1 MSEADDKFASD
12 AVKRKVNMKKFL
24 MTLALGGFALG
35 ASAQYQLNN
44 NDFEGGW
51 EDCIPWTSDNSTN
64 KVGHNPKNWTI
75 SNVFAAGLGLNVG
88 KNVEGKNS
96 KSAVSLVNLK
106 KIGNKVPAYL
116 TLGKSWATAKVSGF
130 SPEAGS
136 EDGGTFGG
144 INFTKHPDAISFDYK
159 RDNSNGSEDAMVV
172 AYSWRGTYT
181 QKDVPGNTSLGD
193 PVLVDMTD
201 RDRNILNLPTSKGG
215 AVTKTENAQLVASV
229 QYRIKGSTN
238 GKWVNQ
244 VVDLDYGT
252 NGAAAVEK
260 FNVIFS
266 ATDYFDRTKI
276 VPKNSLTVDNVV
288 LLYYHALSDLKYDG
302 VTLNGFSEDKLSYDL
317 SDLTYDASKVDYT
330 KKGVAAN
337 VKQSY
342 NEGTGVLTI
351 TVEGEDFSV
360 NPQSVTTYTVQFAK
374 QANQEVEYKN
384 GLSVNVNGE
393 ITAPQLTKY
402 KVITMPNGEISLAL
416 NNFKLN
422 IAGEIAP
429 VGNIVL
435 ENVTVN
441 GNRYTTNQVIQ
452 ISAGDDSDYSEEDW
466 IGPDLGDVPVVL
478 DGTLHDGRLDATIDI
493 DMLATPLKQVIKVIL
508 APLYEA
514 TPDKALTI
522 PADGLGNVTFNRTFS
537 KGWNTFVAPFPVTK
551 KQLGYEKANTL
562 ASISTSAGWLKFE
575 DVADETLEANKPY
588 LLYYSAD
595 KTLKE
600 FYYGGEVLSTTGDVK
615 ATVAGQGGA
624 KVSMVGNYNPKS
636 SIVVGNYLLT
646 ELSGEDVIVKA
657 GSKATVDATK
667 CYFTFENVP
676 NPAALSVKFGGDVTG
691 MGNVVAEET
700 APRANGVYNL
710 QGVKLSNGSVEGL
723 PAGLYIVNG
732 RKVLV
737 K

>member
-1 MSEADDKFASD
+1 
-12 AVKRKVNMKKFL
+12 

-106 KIGNKVPAYL
+106 RIGNKVPAYL

-181 QKDVPGNTSLGD
+181 QKDVPGNTLGD

-317 SDLTYDASKVDYT
+317 FDLTYDASKVDYT

-551 KQLGYEKANTL
+551 KQLGCEKVNTL
-562 ASISTSAGWLKFE
+562 ASISTSAGWLKFDE
-575 DVADETLEANKPY
+575 VADKTLKANVPY

-595 KTLKE
+595 QTPVE
-600 FYYGGEVLSTTGDVK
+600 FYYGGTVLSTTGEVK
-615 ATVAGQGGA
+615 TTADGQGGA
-624 KVSMVGNYNPKS
+624 KVSMVGNYKPQS

>member
-1 MSEADDKFASD
+1 
-12 AVKRKVNMKKFL
+12 MKKFL

-51 EDCIPWTSDNSTN
+51 EDCIPWSSNNSKTT
-64 KVGHNPKNWTI
+64 VGHNPKNWTV
-75 SNVFAAGLGLNVG
+75 SNVYAAGLRIIVG

-96 KSAVSLVNLK
+96 TSAVFLENLK
-106 KIGNKVPAYL
+106 KVGNNKVPAYL

-159 RDNSNGSEDAMVV
+159 RDNSKGSEDAMVV

-181 QKDVPGNTSLGD
+181 QKDVPGNTAIS
-193 PVLVDMTD
+193 PVPADMID

-276 VPKNSLTVDNVV
+276 VPNNSLTVDNVV

-317 SDLTYDASKVDYT
+317 SDVTYDASKVDYT

-393 ITAPQLTKY
+393 ITAPQLTTY
-402 KVITMPNGEISLAL
+402 KVITKPNGEISLAL

-422 IAGEIAP
+422 IAGEILP

-452 ISAGDDSDYSEEDW
+452 ISAGDDSDYSEDDW
-466 IGPDLGDVPVVL
+466 MGPGLGEVPVKL
-478 DGTLHDGRLDATIDI
+478 DGTLRDGSLDATIDI
-493 DMLATPLKQVIKVIL
+493 DMSATLGQVIKVIL
-508 APLYEA
+508 AHLYEA
-514 TPDKALTI
+514 TPAKALTI
-522 PADGLGNVTFNRTFS
+522 PADGLGNVTFNRTFY

-667 CYFTFENVP
+667 CYFTFENVA

>member
-1 MSEADDKFASD
+1 M
-12 AVKRKVNMKKFL
+12 
-24 MTLALGGFALG
+24 LALGGFALG

-181 QKDVPGNTSLGD
+181 QKDVPGNTSVGD

-360 NPQSVTTYTVQFAK
+360 NPQSVTTYTVHFAK

-551 KQLGYEKANTL
+551 KQLGCEKVNTL
-562 ASISTSAGWLKFE
+562 ASISTSAGWLKFDE
-575 DVADETLEANKPY
+575 VADKTLKANVPY

-595 KTLKE
+595 QTPVE
-600 FYYGGEVLSTTGDVK
+600 FYYGGTVLSTTGEVK
-615 ATVAGQGGA
+615 TTADGQGGA
-624 KVSMVGNYNPKS
+624 KVSMVGNYKPQS

>member
-1 MSEADDKFASD
+1 
-12 AVKRKVNMKKFL
+12 MKKFL

-51 EDCIPWTSDNSTN
+51 EDCIPWSSDNSKTT
-64 KVGHNPKNWTI
+64 VGHNPKNWTV
-75 SNVFAAGLGLNVG
+75 SNVYAAGLRIIVG

-96 KSAVSLVNLK
+96 TSAVFLENLK
-106 KIGNKVPAYL
+106 KVGNNKVPAYL

-159 RDNSNGSEDAMVV
+159 RDNSKGSEDAMVV

-181 QKDVPGNTSLGD
+181 QKDVPGNTAIS
-193 PVLVDMTD
+193 PVPADMID

-317 SDLTYDASKVDYT
+317 SDVTYDASKVDYT

-384 GLSVNVNGE
+384 GLSVNVNEE
-393 ITAPQLTKY
+393 ITAPQLTTY
-402 KVITMPNGEISLAL
+402 KVITKPNGEISLAL

-422 IAGEIAP
+422 IAGEILP

-452 ISAGDDSDYSEEDW
+452 ISAGDDSDYSEDDW
-466 IGPDLGDVPVVL
+466 MGPGLGEVPVKL
-478 DGTLHDGRLDATIDI
+478 DGTLRDGSLDATIDI
-493 DMLATPLKQVIKVIL
+493 NSPGLGVIKVIL

-514 TPDKALTI
+514 TPAKALTI
-522 PADGLGNVTFNRTFS
+522 PADGLGNVTFNRTFY

-624 KVSMVGNYNPKS
+624 KVSMVGNYTPQFS
-636 SIVVGNYLLT
+636 VEGNYLLT
-646 ELSGEDVIVKA
+646 DRSGEDEIAKAGA
-657 GSKATVDATK
+657 GSKVDATK
-667 CYFTFENVP
+667 CYFTFENVA

>member
-12 AVKRKVNMKKFL
+12 AVKRKLNMKKFL

-35 ASAQYQLNN
+35 ASAQYQLPNG
-44 NDFEGGW
+44 DFEGTWNSVTGKVKTGLITSETQTCKVPNHWNSFMDCDGSYQKFARGVQVGKSSEKRPGSTGTTSVKIMSRNTFASVLAQGNLTTGRVYAGSMDPSNEGNHNYTDINNSKYGQKFYGRPDAVSVWVKYESGREGGPKNEDLARISAILHDNYKYQDPTTNSKIIEHKIGSAELNYAPTNGW
-51 EDCIPWTSDNSTN
+51 VEKIIPFEYVSGSKGTEKPSYILMTLTTN
-64 KVGHNPKNWTI
+64 KT
-75 SNVFAAGLGLNVG
+75 
-88 KNVEGKNS
+88 
-96 KSAVSLVNLK
+96 
-106 KIGNKVPAYL
+106 
-116 TLGKSWATAKVSGF
+116 
-130 SPEAGS
+130 
-136 EDGGTFGG
+136 
-144 INFTKHPDAISFDYK
+144 
-159 RDNSNGSEDAMVV
+159 
-172 AYSWRGTYT
+172 
-181 QKDVPGNTSLGD
+181 PG
-193 PVLVDMTD
+193 
-201 RDRNILNLPTSKGG
+201 
-215 AVTKTENAQLVASV
+215 
-229 QYRIKGSTN
+229 KGSV
-238 GKWVNQ
+238 GD
-244 VVDLDYGT
+244 VVYIDDISM
-252 NGAAAVEK
+252 V
-260 FNVIFS
+260 
-266 ATDYFDRTKI
+266 
-276 VPKNSLTVDNVV
+276 
-288 LLYYHALSDLKYDG
+288 YYHALSELKYDG
-302 VTLNGFSEDKLSYDL
+302 KTVPGFSEKTLSYDL
-317 SDLTYDASKVDYT
+317 SDVVYDDSKLSYKEKGKGATV
-330 KKGVAAN
+330 KKN
-337 VKQSY
+337 Y
-342 NEGTGVLTI
+342 DEETGVLSI
-351 TVEGEDFSV
+351 TVKGDDFSE
-360 NPQSVTTYTVQFAK
+360 NPASVTTYTVQFAK
-374 QANQEVEYKN
+374 QYTN
-384 GLSVNVNGE
+384 GLSVNVDGE
-393 ITAPQLTKY
+393 VSAPQLTTYTVETKAD
-402 KVITMPNGEISLAL
+402 KSISLVL
-416 NNFKLN
+416 KNFMLGS
-422 IAGEIAP
+422 GEVAIP

-435 ENVTVN
+435 NNVTVQ
-441 GNRYTTNQVIQ
+441 GNHYTTEQKIF
-452 ISAGDDSDYSEEDW
+452 IEAGDDESVDNW
-466 IGPDLGDVPVVL
+466 MGPDLKEVPVKL

-493 DMLATPLKQVIKVIL
+493 NSPELGVIKVIL

-514 TPDKALTI
+514 TPAKALTI

-667 CYFTFENVP
+667 CYFTFENVADP
-676 NPAALSVKFGGDVTG
+676 TALSVKFGGDVTG

>member
-35 ASAQYQLNN
+35 ASAQYQVQNSN
-44 NDFEGGW
+44 FEQW
-51 EDCIPWTSDNSTN
+51 E
-64 KVGHNPKNWTI
+64 
-75 SNVFAAGLGLNVG
+75 NV
-88 KNVEGKNS
+88 S
-96 KSAVSLVNLK
+96 YK
-106 KIGNKVPAYL
+106 KISGEEPLHWNSFITGTGGLKGMACKISQLEHSTDVRPGSKGSFSAKIKDYDVQIAGVHTAYAQGNMTTGCINMGNTQASIYGNEKKKGNCNYTKTDDDNFNQKFSGRPDAMRVWVKFYSSNANYR
-116 TLGKSWATAKVSGF
+116 AKVSTNLHT
-130 SPEAGS
+130 
-136 EDGGTFGG
+136 DGYYQDPNGG
-144 INFTKHPDAISFDYK
+144 DCSAKLVAIA
-159 RDNSNGSEDAMVV
+159 E
-172 AYSWRGTYT
+172 
-181 QKDVPGNTSLGD
+181 NTSIA
-193 PVLVDMTD
+193 PTNKWTELVVPFKYEGTD
-201 RDRNILNLPTSKGG
+201 
-215 AVTKTENAQLVASV
+215 KTRPAYALVSF
-229 QYRIKGSTN
+229 STN
-238 GKWVNQ
+238 VTPGAGTGSDYMLID
-244 VVDLDYGT
+244 DLEY
-252 NGAAAVEK
+252 
-260 FNVIFS
+260 I
-266 ATDYFDRTKI
+266 
-276 VPKNSLTVDNVV
+276 
-288 LLYYHALSDLKYDG
+288 YYHSLIDLKYDG
-302 VTLNGFSEDKLSYDL
+302 KTLDGFSENTLNYNL
-317 SDLTYDASKVDYT
+317 SDVVYDANKLLPT
-330 KKGVAAN
+330 KKGEGATI
-337 VKQSY
+337 KKSF
-342 NEGTGVLTI
+342 NEETGVLTI
-351 TVEGEDFSV
+351 AVKGDDFSN
-360 NPQSVTTYTVQFAK
+360 NPASVTTYTVQFAK
-374 QANQEVEYKN
+374 QENQEVEYNN
-384 GLSVNVNGE
+384 GLSVSINGNC
-393 ITAPQLTKY
+393 TTPQSTTY
-402 KVITMPNGEISLAL
+402 KVVTKPNGDISLVL
-416 NNFKLN
+416 KNFMLGS
-422 IAGEIAP
+422 GEDADP

-435 ENVTVN
+435 DKVTVE
-441 GNRYTTNQVIQ
+441 GNRYTTNQIVQIQ
-452 ISAGDDSDYSEEDW
+452 PGDDPEIGEDEW
-466 IGPDLGDVPVVL
+466 SGPYLGDVPIKL
-478 DGTLHDGRLDATIDI
+478 DGTLHDGRLDATLDI
-493 DMLATPLKQVIKVIL
+493 DMTASVGFIKVIL
-508 APLYEA
+508 AHLYEA
-514 TPDKALTI
+514 TPAKALTI
-522 PADGLGNVTFNRTFS
+522 PANGLGNVTFNRTFY

-657 GSKATVDATK
+657 GSRATVDATK

-691 MGNVVAEET
+691 MGNVVVEET

>member
-1 MSEADDKFASD
+1 
-12 AVKRKVNMKKFL
+12 MKKFL

-51 EDCIPWTSDNSTN
+51 EDCIPWSSDNSKTT
-64 KVGHNPKNWTI
+64 VGHNPKNWTV
-75 SNVFAAGLGLNVG
+75 SNVYAAGLRIIVG

-96 KSAVSLVNLK
+96 TSAVFLENLK
-106 KIGNKVPAYL
+106 KVGNNKVPAYL

-159 RDNSNGSEDAMVV
+159 RDNSKGSEDAMVV

-181 QKDVPGNTSLGD
+181 QKDVPGNTAIS
-193 PVLVDMTD
+193 PVPADMID

-317 SDLTYDASKVDYT
+317 SDVTYDASKVDYT

-360 NPQSVTTYTVQFAK
+360 NPQSVTTYTVKFAK

-384 GLSVNVNGE
+384 GLSVNVNEE
-393 ITAPQLTKY
+393 ITAPQLTTY
-402 KVITMPNGEISLAL
+402 KVITKPNGEISLAL

-422 IAGEIAP
+422 IAGEILP

-452 ISAGDDSDYSEEDW
+452 ISAGDDSDYSEDDW
-466 IGPDLGDVPVVL
+466 MGPGLGEVPVKL
-478 DGTLHDGRLDATIDI
+478 DGTLRDGSLDATIDI
-493 DMLATPLKQVIKVIL
+493 NSPGLGVIKVIL

-514 TPDKALTI
+514 TPDKALNI
-522 PADGLGNVTFNRTFS
+522 PANGLGNVTFNRTFY

-562 ASISTSAGWLKFE
+562 ASISTSAGWLKFDE
-575 DVADETLEANKPY
+575 VADETLEANKPY

-615 ATVAGQGGA
+615 ATADGQGGA
-624 KVSMVGNYNPKS
+624 KVSMVGNYKPQS

-667 CYFTFENVP
+667 CYFTFENVAD
-676 NPAALSVKFGGDVTG
+676 PAALSVKFGGDVTG

>member
-12 AVKRKVNMKKFL
+12 AVKRKLNMKKFL

-35 ASAQYQLNN
+35 ASAQYQVQNS
-44 NDFEGGW
+44 DFEQWDDVTYNKITGKEPSHWNSFITGTGGLKGMACTVCQLEQSKDVRPGSKGSW
-51 EDCIPWTSDNSTN
+51 SAKISDHEVKILWFTTYAQGNMTTGCINMGNANAGNSGESAETNIKNRGKETATKGTGNYNYTETANDDFNQRFVGLPDAMRVWVKFVSSKSDFRAKATTILHTSGYFQDPEPTKKDCPAKVVATAKNENIAPSQQWQELTIPFDYSMKETRPSYALVSFSTN
-64 KVGHNPKNWTI
+64 KEPGT
-75 SNVFAAGLGLNVG
+75 GTG
-88 KNVEGKNS
+88 K
-96 KSAVSLVNLK
+96 
-106 KIGNKVPAYL
+106 
-116 TLGKSWATAKVSGF
+116 
-130 SPEAGS
+130 
-136 EDGGTFGG
+136 
-144 INFTKHPDAISFDYK
+144 DYMLI
-159 RDNSNGSEDAMVV
+159 D
-172 AYSWRGTYT
+172 
-181 QKDVPGNTSLGD
+181 
-193 PVLVDMTD
+193 
-201 RDRNILNLPTSKGG
+201 
-215 AVTKTENAQLVASV
+215 
-229 QYRIKGSTN
+229 
-238 GKWVNQ
+238 
-244 VVDLDYGT
+244 DLEY
-252 NGAAAVEK
+252 
-260 FNVIFS
+260 I
-266 ATDYFDRTKI
+266 
-276 VPKNSLTVDNVV
+276 
-288 LLYYHALSDLKYDG
+288 YYHSLIDLKYDG
-302 VTLNGFSEDKLSYDL
+302 KTLDGFSENTLNYDL
-317 SDLTYDASKVDYT
+317 SGVVYDANKLLPT
-330 KKGVAAN
+330 KKGEGATI
-337 VKQSY
+337 KKSF
-342 NEGTGVLTI
+342 NEETGVLTI
-351 TVEGEDFSV
+351 AVKGDDLSN
-360 NPQSVTTYTVQFAK
+360 NPASVTTYTVQFAK
-374 QANQEVEYKN
+374 PENQEVEYTN
-384 GLSVNVNGE
+384 GLSVNVNGQC
-393 ITAPQLTKY
+393 TAPQSTTY
-402 KVITMPNGEISLAL
+402 KVVTKPNGDVSLVL
-416 NNFKLN
+416 KNFMLGTGN
-422 IAGEIAP
+422 EAQG
-429 VGNIVL
+429 VGTIVL
-435 ENVTVN
+435 DKVKVD
-441 GNRYTTNQVIQ
+441 GNHYTADQVITIQ
-452 ISAGDDSDYSEEDW
+452 AGDDPNVGFW
-466 IGPDLGDVPVVL
+466 MGTILGEVPVKL

-493 DMLATPLKQVIKVIL
+493 DMSATLGQVIKVIL
-508 APLYEA
+508 AHLYEA
-514 TPDKALTI
+514 TPAKALTI

-667 CYFTFENVP
+667 CYFMFENVA

>member
-1 MSEADDKFASD
+1 M
-12 AVKRKVNMKKFL
+12 
-24 MTLALGGFALG
+24 LALGGFALG

-181 QKDVPGNTSLGD
+181 QKDVPGNTSVGD

-360 NPQSVTTYTVQFAK
+360 NPQSVTTYTVQFAR

-551 KQLGYEKANTL
+551 KQLGCEKVNTL
-562 ASISTSAGWLKFE
+562 ASISTSAGWLKFDE
-575 DVADETLEANKPY
+575 VADKTLKANVPY

-595 KTLKE
+595 QTPVE
-600 FYYGGEVLSTTGDVK
+600 FYYGGTVLSTTGEVK
-615 ATVAGQGGA
+615 TTADGQGGA
-624 KVSMVGNYNPKS
+624 KVSMVGNYKPQS

>member
-1 MSEADDKFASD
+1 M
-12 AVKRKVNMKKFL
+12 
-24 MTLALGGFALG
+24 LALGGFALG

-551 KQLGYEKANTL
+551 KQLGCEKVNTL
-562 ASISTSAGWLKFE
+562 ASISTSAGWLKFDE
-575 DVADETLEANKPY
+575 VADKTLKANVPY

-595 KTLKE
+595 QTPVE
-600 FYYGGEVLSTTGDVK
+600 FYYGGTVLSTTGEVK
-615 ATVAGQGGA
+615 TTADGQGGA
-624 KVSMVGNYNPKS
+624 KVSMVGNYKPQS

>member
-1 MSEADDKFASD
+1 
-12 AVKRKVNMKKFL
+12 

-51 EDCIPWTSDNSTN
+51 EDCIPWSSDNSKTT
-64 KVGHNPKNWTI
+64 VGHNPKNWTV
-75 SNVFAAGLGLNVG
+75 SNVYAAGLRIIVG

-96 KSAVSLVNLK
+96 TSAVFLENLK
-106 KIGNKVPAYL
+106 KVGNNKVPAYL

-159 RDNSNGSEDAMVV
+159 RDNSKGSEDAMVV

-181 QKDVPGNTSLGD
+181 QKDVPGNTAIS
-193 PVLVDMTD
+193 PVPADMID

-317 SDLTYDASKVDYT
+317 SDVTYDASKVDYT

-384 GLSVNVNGE
+384 GLSVNVNEE
-393 ITAPQLTKY
+393 ITAPQLTTY
-402 KVITMPNGEISLAL
+402 KVITKPNGEISLAL

-422 IAGEIAP
+422 IAGEILP

-452 ISAGDDSDYSEEDW
+452 ISAGDDSDYSEDDW
-466 IGPDLGDVPVVL
+466 MGPGLGEVPVKL
-478 DGTLHDGRLDATIDI
+478 DGTLRDGSLDATIDI
-493 DMLATPLKQVIKVIL
+493 NSPGLGVIKVIL

-514 TPDKALTI
+514 TPAKALTI
-522 PADGLGNVTFNRTFS
+522 PADGLGNVTFNRTFY

-624 KVSMVGNYNPKS
+624 KVSMVGNYTPQFS
-636 SIVVGNYLLT
+636 VEGNYLLT
-646 ELSGEDVIVKA
+646 DRSGEDEIAKAGA
-657 GSKATVDATK
+657 GSKVDATK
-667 CYFTFENVP
+667 CYFTFENVA

>member
-1 MSEADDKFASD
+1 
-12 AVKRKVNMKKFL
+12 MKKFL

-393 ITAPQLTKY
+393 IIAPQLTKY

-551 KQLGYEKANTL
+551 KQLGCEKVNTL
-562 ASISTSAGWLKFE
+562 ASISTSAGWLKFDE
-575 DVADETLEANKPY
+575 VADKTLKANVPY

-595 KTLKE
+595 QTPVK
-600 FYYGGEVLSTTGDVK
+600 FYYGGTVLSTTGEVK
-615 ATVAGQGGA
+615 TTADGQGGA
-624 KVSMVGNYNPKS
+624 KVSMVGNYKPQS

>member
-1 MSEADDKFASD
+1 M
-12 AVKRKVNMKKFL
+12 
-24 MTLALGGFALG
+24 LALGGFALG

-181 QKDVPGNTSLGD
+181 QKDVPGNTSVGD

-317 SDLTYDASKVDYT
+317 FDLTYDASKVDYT

-551 KQLGYEKANTL
+551 KQLGCEKVNTL
-562 ASISTSAGWLKFE
+562 ASISTSAGWLKFDE
-575 DVADETLEANKPY
+575 VADKTLKANVPY

-595 KTLKE
+595 QTPVE
-600 FYYGGEVLSTTGDVK
+600 FYYGGTVLSTTGEVK
-615 ATVAGQGGA
+615 TTADGQGGA
-624 KVSMVGNYNPKS
+624 KVSMVGNYKPQS

>member
-1 MSEADDKFASD
+1 
-12 AVKRKVNMKKFL
+12 

-181 QKDVPGNTSLGD
+181 QKDVPGNTSLED

-551 KQLGYEKANTL
+551 KQLGCEKVNTL
-562 ASISTSAGWLKFE
+562 ASISTSAGWLKFDE
-575 DVADETLEANKPY
+575 VADKTLKANVPY

-595 KTLKE
+595 QTPVE
-600 FYYGGEVLSTTGDVK
+600 FYYGGTVLSTTGEVK
-615 ATVAGQGGA
+615 TTADGQGGA
-624 KVSMVGNYNPKS
+624 KVSMVGNYKPQS

>member
-51 EDCIPWTSDNSTN
+51 ENCIPWDSNNSN
-64 KVGHNPKNWTI
+64 KIVGHNPKNWTI
-75 SNVFAAGLGLNVG
+75 SNVFAVIPIKVG
-88 KNVEGKNS
+88 NNVEGKNS
-96 KSAVSLVNLK
+96 TSAVSLVNLN

-181 QKDVPGNTSLGD
+181 QKDVPGNTSGS
-193 PVLVDMTD
+193 PVPVDMID

-276 VPKNSLTVDNVV
+276 VPENSLTVDNVV

-317 SDLTYDASKVDYT
+317 SDVTYDASKVDYT

-384 GLSVNVNGE
+384 GLSVNVNEE

-402 KVITMPNGEISLAL
+402 KVITKPNGEISLAL

-422 IAGEIAP
+422 IAGEILP

-435 ENVTVN
+435 ENVTVD
-441 GNRYTTNQVIQ
+441 GNHYTANQVIR
-452 ISAGDDSDYSEEDW
+452 ITEGDDPTVEDW
-466 IGPDLGDVPVVL
+466 AGPGLDEVPVKL

-493 DMLATPLKQVIKVIL
+493 DMSATLEQVIKVIL

-514 TPDKALTI
+514 TPAKALTI

-562 ASISTSAGWLKFE
+562 ASISTSAGWLKFD

-595 KTLKE
+595 QTPVE
-600 FYYGGEVLSTTGDVK
+600 FYYGGEVLSTTGEVK
-615 ATVAGQGGA
+615 ATATAHDGA
-624 KVSMVGNYNPKS
+624 KVSMVGNYTPQFC
-636 SIVVGNYLLT
+636 VEDNYF
-646 ELSGEDVIVKA
+646 LSDVTGKDEIAKA
-657 GSKATVDATK
+657 GARSVVDATK

>member
-1 MSEADDKFASD
+1 
-12 AVKRKVNMKKFL
+12 

-51 EDCIPWTSDNSTN
+51 EDCIPWSSNNSKTT
-64 KVGHNPKNWTI
+64 VGHNPKNWTV
-75 SNVFAAGLGLNVG
+75 SNVYAAGLRIIVG

-96 KSAVSLVNLK
+96 TSAVFLENLK
-106 KIGNKVPAYL
+106 KVGNNKVPAYL

-159 RDNSNGSEDAMVV
+159 RDNSKGSEDAMVV

-181 QKDVPGNTSLGD
+181 QKDVPGNTSGS
-193 PVLVDMTD
+193 PVPVDMID

-302 VTLNGFSEDKLSYDL
+302 VTLNGFSEDKLSYNL
-317 SDLTYDASKVDYT
+317 SDVTYDASKVDYT

-342 NEGTGVLTI
+342 NEGTGVLAI
-351 TVEGEDFSV
+351 TVEGEDVSV

-374 QANQEVEYKN
+374 PANQEVEYKN
-384 GLSVNVNGE
+384 GLSVNVDGD

-402 KVITMPNGEISLAL
+402 KVITKPNGEISLAL
-416 NNFKLN
+416 NNFKLM
-422 IAGEIAP
+422 IAGEIVP

-435 ENVTVN
+435 ENVTVD
-441 GNRYTTNQVIQ
+441 GNHYTTNQVIQ
-452 ISAGDDSDYSEEDW
+452 ISVGDDHDYIEEDW
-466 IGPDLGDVPVVL
+466 IGPGLGDVPVVL
-478 DGTLHDGRLDATIDI
+478 DGTLQDGRLDATIDI
-493 DMLATPLKQVIKVIL
+493 DMSATLGQVIKVIL

-514 TPDKALTI
+514 TPAKALTI
-522 PADGLGNVTFNRTFS
+522 PADGLGNVTFNRTFL

-575 DVADETLEANKPY
+575 DVVGETLEANKPY

-595 KTLKE
+595 QTPVK
-600 FYYGGEVLSTTGDVK
+600 FNYGGEVLSTTREVK
-615 ATVAGQGGA
+615 TTADGQGGA
-624 KVSMVGNYNPKS
+624 KVSMVGNYTPQFC
-636 SIVVGNYLLT
+636 VEDNYF
-646 ELSGEDVIVKA
+646 LSDVTGKDEIVKA
-657 GSKATVDATK
+657 GARSVVDATK

>member
-1 MSEADDKFASD
+1 
-12 AVKRKVNMKKFL
+12 MKKFL

-181 QKDVPGNTSLGD
+181 QKDVPGNTSLED

-551 KQLGYEKANTL
+551 KQLGCEKVNTL
-562 ASISTSAGWLKFE
+562 ASISTSAGWLKFDE
-575 DVADETLEANKPY
+575 VADKTLKANVPY

-595 KTLKE
+595 QTPVE
-600 FYYGGEVLSTTGDVK
+600 FYYGGTVLSTTGEVK
-615 ATVAGQGGA
+615 TTADGQGGA
-624 KVSMVGNYNPKS
+624 KVSMVGNYKPQS

>member
-1 MSEADDKFASD
+1 
-12 AVKRKVNMKKFL
+12 MKKFL

-514 TPDKALTI
+514 TPAKALTI
-522 PADGLGNVTFNRTFS
+522 PANGLGNVTFNRTFY

-551 KQLGYEKANTL
+551 TQLGCQEVNAL
-562 ASISTSAGWLKFE
+562 AAISTSAGWLKFDE
-575 DVADETLEANKPY
+575 VADETLEANKPY

-595 KTLKE
+595 QTPVE
-600 FYYGGEVLSTTGDVK
+600 FYYGGEVCRTTGDVK
-615 ATVAGQGGA
+615 TIATAQDGA
-624 KVSMVGNYNPKS
+624 KVSMKGNYTPQFS
-636 SIVVGNYLLT
+636 VEGNYLLT
-646 ELSGEDVIVKA
+646 DRSGKDEIAKA
-657 GSKATVDATK
+657 GARSVVDATK

>member
-1 MSEADDKFASD
+1 
-12 AVKRKVNMKKFL
+12 

-551 KQLGYEKANTL
+551 KQLGCEKVNTL
-562 ASISTSAGWLKFE
+562 ASISTSAGWLKFDE
-575 DVADETLEANKPY
+575 VADKTLKANVPY

-595 KTLKE
+595 QTPVE
-600 FYYGGEVLSTTGDVK
+600 FYYGGTVLSTTGEVK
-615 ATVAGQGGA
+615 TTADGQGGA
-624 KVSMVGNYNPKS
+624 KVSMVGNYKPQS

>member
-1 MSEADDKFASD
+1 
-12 AVKRKVNMKKFL
+12 MKKFL

-51 EDCIPWTSDNSTN
+51 EDCIPWNSDNSKTI
-64 KVGHNPKNWTI
+64 VGHNPKNWTI
-75 SNVFAAGLGLNVG
+75 SNVYAVLKLQVG

-96 KSAVSLVNLK
+96 TSAVSLVNLNK
-106 KIGNKVPAYL
+106 LGNKVPAYL

-159 RDNSNGSEDAMVV
+159 RDNSKGSEDAMVV

-181 QKDVPGNTSLGD
+181 QKDVPGNTSGS
-193 PVLVDMTD
+193 PVPVDMID

-215 AVTKTENAQLVASV
+215 AVTKTENAQLVASGE
-229 QYRIKGSTN
+229 YRIKESTK

-276 VPKNSLTVDNVV
+276 VPGNSLTVDNVV

-317 SDLTYDASKVDYT
+317 SDVTYDASKVDYT

-384 GLSVNVNGE
+384 GLTVNVNGE

-402 KVITMPNGEISLAL
+402 KVITKPNGEISLAL

-422 IAGEIAP
+422 IAGEILP

-452 ISAGDDSDYSEEDW
+452 ISAGDDSDYSEDDW
-466 IGPDLGDVPVVL
+466 MGPGLGEVPVKL
-478 DGTLHDGRLDATIDI
+478 DGTLRDGSLDATIDI
-493 DMLATPLKQVIKVIL
+493 NSPGLGVIKVIL

-514 TPDKALTI
+514 TPDKALNI
-522 PADGLGNVTFNRTFS
+522 PANGLGNVTFNRTFY

-562 ASISTSAGWLKFE
+562 ASISTSAGWLKFDE
-575 DVADETLEANKPY
+575 VADETLEANKPY

-615 ATVAGQGGA
+615 ATADGQGGA
-624 KVSMVGNYNPKS
+624 KVSMVGNYKPQS

-667 CYFTFENVP
+667 CYFTFENVAD
-676 NPAALSVKFGGDVTG
+676 PAALSVKFGGDVTG

>member
-1 MSEADDKFASD
+1 
-12 AVKRKVNMKKFL
+12 MKKFL

-51 EDCIPWTSDNSTN
+51 EDCIPWSSDNSKTT
-64 KVGHNPKNWTI
+64 VGHNPKNWTV
-75 SNVFAAGLGLNVG
+75 SNVYAAGLKIIVG

-96 KSAVSLVNLK
+96 TSAVFLENLK
-106 KIGNKVPAYL
+106 KVGNNKVPAYL

-159 RDNSNGSEDAMVV
+159 RDNSKGSEDAMVV

-181 QKDVPGNTSLGD
+181 QKDVPGNTAIS
-193 PVLVDMTD
+193 PVPADMID

-317 SDLTYDASKVDYT
+317 SDVTYDASKVDYT

-384 GLSVNVNGE
+384 GLSVNVNEE
-393 ITAPQLTKY
+393 ITAPQLTTY
-402 KVITMPNGEISLAL
+402 KVITKPNGEISLAL

-422 IAGEIAP
+422 IAGEILP

-452 ISAGDDSDYSEEDW
+452 ISAGDDSDYSEDDW
-466 IGPDLGDVPVVL
+466 MGPGLGEVPVKL
-478 DGTLHDGRLDATIDI
+478 DGTLRDGSLDATIDI
-493 DMLATPLKQVIKVIL
+493 NSPGLGVIKVIL

-514 TPDKALTI
+514 TPAKALTI
-522 PADGLGNVTFNRTFS
+522 PADGLGNVTFNRTFY

-624 KVSMVGNYNPKS
+624 KVSMVGNYTPQFS
-636 SIVVGNYLLT
+636 VEGNYLLT
-646 ELSGEDVIVKA
+646 DRSGEDEIAKAGA
-657 GSKATVDATK
+657 GSKVDATK
-667 CYFTFENVP
+667 CYFTFENVA